1 MSKAGE
7 RFHKQRI
14 QERLGGYVG
23 QLYWFWAN
31 KYAKLMNREA
41 GLIMVTKLIPR
52 KGTWNIEY
60 EFLTP
65 TFGSM
70 RYIIRS
76 DHFEQSLKEGM
87 FERVDYDR

>member
-1 MSKAGE
+1 
-7 RFHKQRI
+7 
-14 QERLGGYVG
+14 
-23 QLYWFWAN
+23 
-31 KYAKLMNREA
+31 
-41 GLIMVTKLIPR
+41 MVTKLIPR